1 MPRLW
6 MGMAYKAVLHWN
18 LSCLRQLWHQFL
30 CATCLIL
37 LAAYK
42 RFKTECNITIY
53 HAILSAYISHRVR
66 QITKQGRLDVLVMGD
81 AMMWLILLSLLI
93 LFGHHPSCGI
103 WGLDVLGI
111 KKVNHVEHRMTPITP
126 ITPISISS
134 TDRVGF
140 RILFISFYHFLS
152 NSTEFNKDTQH
163 TLLAVAFPDPTSIS
177 HICTAS

>member
-42 RFKTECNITIY
+42 RFKTECNITQY
-53 HAILSAYISHRVR
+53 YQHISVIVSDRS
-66 QITKQGRLDVLVMGD
+66 QNKGGWMFLVMGD

-93 LFGHHPSCGI
+93 LFWPPSKL
-103 WGLDVLGI
+103 WNLGP
-111 KKVNHVEHRMTPITP
+111 RC
-126 ITPISISS
+126 
-134 TDRVGF
+134 F
-140 RILFISFYHFLS
+140 RNQEGQSCRAQNDSYYSYFNLFHWSCWLSYTFYIFLS
-152 NSTEFNKDTQH
+152 FLIQFNKNTQH
-163 TLLAVAFPDPTSIS
+163 TLLAVAFPDPHKQANPTSIS
-177 HICTAS
+177 HICTICTAS